1 MWKRSLC
8 LVAFLA
14 IVLTASGC
22 GAGPGDAGHG
32 DVQARLNEEFSLS
45 MGQRALIAG
54 EDLGIRFEE
63 VTEDSRCP
71 RGVTCIWAGRVTCVV
86 EITQASASYRMAVI
100 EPGLSDEYSRESYG
114 GYELAFHVTPYP
126 EAGKKIAKD
135 TYRLHLI
142 ISKVPELAE
151 IIGSII
157 AEPVAFAG
165 QDITIVGYYCGWD
178 SLQEAKTAP
187 RSPAATGWSRN

>member
-1 MWKRSLC
+1 MWKRSHY

-14 IVLTASGC
+14 MVLTASGC
-22 GAGPGDAGHG
+22 GDGPS
-32 DVQARLNEEFSLS
+32 DVQARLNEEVSLS

-54 EDLGIRFEE
+54 ENLGIRFEE

-71 RGVTCIWAGRVTCVV
+71 RGVTCIWAGRVTCMV
-86 EITQASASYRMAVI
+86 EITQASASYRMAVT
-100 EPGLSDEYSRESYG
+100 EPGLSDEYSRESYE

-142 ISKVPELAE
+142 ISKVPELTE

-157 AEPVAFAG
+157 AEPFAFAG

>member
-1 MWKRSLC
+1 MWKRSHY

-14 IVLTASGC
+14 MVLAAPGC
-22 GAGPGDAGHG
+22 GGGPS
-32 DVQARLNEEFSLS
+32 DVQARLNEEVSLS

-54 EDLGIRFEE
+54 ENLGIRFEE

-178 SLQEAKTAP
+178 SLQEANTAP
-187 RSPAATGWSRN
+187 QSPAATGWSRT